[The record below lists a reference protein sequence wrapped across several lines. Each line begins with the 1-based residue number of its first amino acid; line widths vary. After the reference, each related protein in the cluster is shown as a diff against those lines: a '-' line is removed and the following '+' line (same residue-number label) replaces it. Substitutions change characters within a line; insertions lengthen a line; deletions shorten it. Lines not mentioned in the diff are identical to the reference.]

1 MTQLTEQL
9 LEVLAS
15 DHPQSTRHLFYRM
28 TDPRLPEPVDKSDAG
43 YTAVQRLLVKLRRD
57 GTIPYGWISDAT
69 RRGYFV
75 EAWRS
80 PADALAQ
87 TAQFYRRSYWAT
99 SAAYVEVW
107 VESRSLAGVV
117 QDDCAHYGVPL
128 YPSGGFASL
137 TLAYEAAAN
146 INHAAAGR
154 PVKILYIGDLDP
166 AGVLIDRK
174 IEAELRR
181 HLPEAD
187 IEFRRLGITREQA
200 DLMRL
205 PTKPAKDRRGG
216 FQGDTVE
223 AEAMPAGLLRRILC
237 NAIEGYIDPHEA
249 AALEAA
255 EASERSLLL
264 AMAASLEASP

>member
-75 EAWRS
+75 ETWRS

-107 VESRSLAGVV
+107 V
-117 QDDCAHYGVPL
+117 
-128 YPSGGFASL
+128 SGGFASL

-146 INHAAAGR
+146 INHAATDR

-181 HLPEAD
+181 HLPDAD
-187 IEFRRLGITREQA
+187 IAFRRLGITREQA